1 MKRSTILAGM
11 LGTLLLSSCGLTG
24 TQLLNNP
31 NGTGTLAGTNN
42 TTTNVLGSVLTGL
55 LGGSTTVSQQ
65 DIVGTWNY
73 SKADCVFET
82 ENLLLKAGGEVAA
95 ASIESKLETQL
106 AKVGIKK
113 GSCSYT
119 FNSDG
124 TYKAVIGGYNI
135 SGNYTLDSSKQTIT
149 MTYLGGLGRITPHIT
164 KSAGS
169 ISLLYE
175 SDKLLSM
182 VQKVG
187 KLSSN
192 SAVNGLSDLLGAYD
206 GLLVGMQ
213 LTKK

>member
-1 MKRSTILAGM
+1 MKKSTILAGM
-11 LGTLLLSSCGLTG
+11 LGTLLLTSCGFSGANLLSGTNGTGNLTG
-24 TQLLNNP
+24 T
-31 NGTGTLAGTNN
+31 TN
-42 TTTNVLGSVLTGL
+42 TTTNVLGSVLSGL
-55 LGGSTTVSQQ
+55 LGSSSTISQD
-65 DIVGTWNY
+65 DIIGTWKY

-95 ASIESKLETQL
+95 TRIESQLDAQL

-124 TYKAVIGGYNI
+124 TYKATIGNYNI
-135 SGNYTLDSSKQTIT
+135 SGNYTLDLSKKTIT

-192 SAVNGLSDLLGAYD
+192 SAVSGLSTLLGNYD

-213 LTKK
+213 LTK